1 MGFSDQLLG
10 LLADQ
15 REALT
20 FITSHPRT
28 FVPAAV
34 RWVERLG
41 GGLGSPVGAARAS
54 AVAAC
59 ATRNGRYSQPTEWV
73 KASAWRIVE

>member
-41 GGLGSPVGAARAS
+41 GGLGSAQVSSLFLAS
-54 AVAAC
+54 L
-59 ATRNGRYSQPTEWV
+59 RKRSTELNFLSL
-73 KASAWRIVE
+73 ALRLA

>member
-41 GGLGSPVGAARAS
+41 GTEQLSSLFLAS
-54 AVAAC
+54 L
-59 ATRNGRYSQPTEWV
+59 RNGQLNSTFSLLHCCTDSRNTPKE
-73 KASAWRIVE
+73 IIE